1 MVTGRLPDER
11 LEELPIRQRAIVARA
26 LSSDPS
32 TRYANGHALWEALEA
47 AGATARSGP
56 IDSHDELPPEE
67 QSWIRAVAL
76 TLAGATALSLYAFLV
91 SMTPR
96 ILPAD
101 DILPFVVFGAEPRG
115 QNLLFT
121 RARFET
127 FPTLAAAGGWAVAL
141 SAYGLLRRH
150 WRHAG
155 FDRKTPDRP
164 VRGTRTV
171 VVFAIVLNTLFLAR
185 MLLERAGARSVG
197 NYIPVIGGV
206 LELCM
211 LYVVWVAVLEA
222 NRTSRPLRKEI
233 LLWCAVALSL
243 FPPVL
248 SFVRMLLGR
257 DL

>member
-1 MVTGRLPDER
+1 
-11 LEELPIRQRAIVARA
+11 
-26 LSSDPS
+26 
-32 TRYANGHALWEALEA
+32 
-47 AGATARSGP
+47 
-56 IDSHDELPPEE
+56 
-67 QSWIRAVAL
+67 
-76 TLAGATALSLYAFLV
+76 
-91 SMTPR
+91 
-96 ILPAD
+96 
-101 DILPFVVFGAEPRG
+101 
-115 QNLLFT
+115 
-121 RARFET
+121 
-127 FPTLAAAGGWAVAL
+127 
-141 SAYGLLRRH
+141 
-150 WRHAG
+150 
-155 FDRKTPDRP
+155 
-164 VRGTRTV
+164 V